1 MDKIPAGELIPQV
14 EPIPAIEPVSKEGP
28 IPDTQILAR
37 NTVIPSPVL
46 TPAKSVIRATL
57 SKICF
62 LLCCIVLGLLVA
74 NVFISFVLGTYEVE
88 VVHAFLPFSTQTLN
102 CCFYW
107 SNHFN

>member
-62 LLCCIVLGLLVA
+62 LLCCIVAWTAG
-74 NVFISFVLGTYEVE
+74 YPC
-88 VVHAFLPFSTQTLN
+88 VHKLCVRDL
-102 CCFYW
+102 
-107 SNHFN
+107 

>member
-37 NTVIPSPVL
+37 NTVLVIPSPVL
-46 TPAKSVIRATL
+46 TPAKSGIRTAP

-62 LLCCIVLGLLVA
+62 LLC
-74 NVFISFVLGTYEVE
+74 
-88 VVHAFLPFSTQTLN
+88 
-102 CCFYW
+102 
-107 SNHFN
+107 